1 MSFKSNI
8 KSTKKTDGKTQ
19 YFFGIYQ
26 GEIVWLT
33 EASWDC
39 DWYWGFGYIG
49 NRNCH
54 HHFDSMFKDVPF
66 YDDESNLA
74 EKGDFVAPHLT
85 RAERWKLAD
94 LFKSFYTLHEAAAV
108 VAHGGSNL
116 SDITSFTPSKAMA
129 CEINKQMLPEIFK
142 EIYEILTPKEI

>member
-1 MSFKSNI
+1 MFKS
-8 KSTKKTDGKTQ
+8 
-19 YFFGIYQ
+19 
-26 GEIVWLT
+26 
-33 EASWDC
+33 
-39 DWYWGFGYIG
+39 
-49 NRNCH
+49 
-54 HHFDSMFKDVPF
+54 VPF

-85 RAERWKLAD
+85 RGERWKLAD
-94 LFKSFYTLHEAAAV
+94 LFKSFYTLNEAAAV